1 MTTYEEEIGAYT
13 AQIGRL
19 NDLSELDLIVKYRK
33 HIEDLYMIYHP
44 DGDELGY
51 YRVKTEIARARRDEI
66 LDCNW
71 DLRTGRRYS

>member
-1 MTTYEEEIGAYT
+1 MTTYEEEISAYT

-19 NDLSELDLIVKYRK
+19 NDLGELDLIVKYRK

-66 LDCNW
+66 LDCNS
-71 DLRTGRRYS
+71 DPHTGRS